1 MATPSFLT
9 RFIRQT
15 ANTAL
20 LYLTYFA
27 CKVEPSRHSHTVTS
41 APFLLNDPLRLSPAA
56 ESTSLK
62 EGGLILSKRGRKQK
76 TPAPMGQEF
85 EGL

>member
-27 CKVEPSRHSHTVTS
+27 CKVEPSRHSHTVY
-41 APFLLNDPLRLSPAA
+41 PLLSFSITPSVTAMPNHL
-56 ESTSLK
+56 LK